1 MFNKCSGHGG
11 HQRHAHSQTTHFEVL
26 MSASENRAATSGK
39 DHYKACPINGCPAT
53 LCRLDRH
60 LRRIHLLSKEVS
72 RKFAAQSKQFR
83 DPSYDSVSA
92 TTSKDVNDEFRSSSN
107 SGRTSA
113 SMDANDEIASSSN
126 SGLSSSASM
135 GASVSRCMTSHA
147 EPAMQIIP
155 LQPLVDR
162 FKAYL
167 LSVERNKTEDV
178 AKQNIAQ
185 IETIFSYIK
194 AETVDDLLDYSTLLN
209 AWLEPFRKHVK
220 YEGVSR

>member
-135 GASVSRCMTSHA
+135 GASVSRCIDKPRGTGYANNSVTA
-147 EPAMQIIP
+147 SRGQI
-155 LQPLVDR
+155 
-162 FKAYL
+162 
-167 LSVERNKTEDV
+167 
-178 AKQNIAQ
+178 
-185 IETIFSYIK
+185 
-194 AETVDDLLDYSTLLN
+194 
-209 AWLEPFRKHVK
+209 
-220 YEGVSR
+220 